1 MKKSIAILLWALCA
15 AMGLGSLPARAQDED
30 IAVNVRKLSPAQ
42 EQQQRDILAQPVP
55 EGAKPADLVKHF
67 VAKDSAAVLLA
78 DPLQREAVLRDA
90 VRWVPNNAAFVNSL
104 GSQLIA
110 RGQFT
115 EGRALREQALAMASS
130 PFLQVHLMA
139 IHSRD
144 YYDLYKNT
152 EALQAIE
159 VVNARIAE
167 LTPTAKLDVQKL
179 LLHRASTRAAYVQSL
194 VNYRLGKYAQ
204 AATAA
209 EAAEQYAR
217 KALAMAN
224 KDTSALTVQF
234 VHAEIA
240 QAIAKK
246 ISVYR
251 QAGRFDEA
259 EKSLADYLRLA
270 REVQLPADYLSGI
283 YASAGLLRFAQREF
297 VVAEK
302 LTRQSDDVLD
312 KQGREPLSVAR
323 VDRAVNIFMA
333 LVGQKKWPE
342 ALQVVEGLDNLAGN
356 DAQLKAR
363 VLQRA
368 YRATVYFGN
377 GRFAQAVP
385 LYERTAQLNR
395 NVFGEGHFFTAQY
408 AGMQGAAL
416 WRTGTANNKAKAL
429 PLLKTAVRDYM
440 APSNADY
447 MESNGIRKELRE
459 HIFAAYLD
467 AVTTTPGE
475 DPAQAMGPADWVRT
489 SSVQDALADAAV
501 RAAAST
507 PALTVIVRQEQDA
520 KNEMNG
526 LRRYLSG
533 EAGDASSP
541 LPEIA
546 QQMRQRI
553 ADLQNLRTRLQND
566 IKAQFPDYERLVRP
580 TAPNVQSIAQQLN
593 ANQALVLLLPTQD
606 AVYVWAVASDRP
618 SQFARAPIGQAQ
630 LAATVAKL
638 RAQLDFNQMPRGRPG
653 RYDSESAFALYD
665 KLLAPLVPVWQ
676 GKPQLIIA
684 AGGVLSQLPFSVLHT
699 APGGGA
705 GSATGANAPW
715 LVAQTAITQVPSL
728 SAWIAIKSIAKSRS
742 ASEAFIGWG
751 DPVFNLQATA
761 PAAVVAPATA
771 DAPIARS
778 VALNRAATL
787 LDIEATNIQSASP
800 AALRYG
806 DMSAL
811 PDTRDELLAIAKTL
825 SADMQRDVIVGAR
838 ATRESVLTASLNGLL
853 ARKRVVAFATHGLMA
868 GDLPSLT
875 QPALALA
882 LSSSH
887 ANAGPLAPL
896 LLLEDVLTLK
906 LNADWVVLSACN
918 TAAADGKA
926 EEALSGL
933 ARGFFYAGSRSLL
946 VTHWAVESE
955 SATLLT
961 TATFDHY
968 TKNPQAP
975 KAESLR
981 QAMLK
986 VMAIPRYSHPAF
998 WAPYALVGD
1007 GGR

>member
-15 AMGLGSLPARAQDED
+15 ALGLGSLPARAQDED
-30 IAVNVRKLSPAQ
+30 IAANVRKLSPAQ

-55 EGAKPADLVKHF
+55 SGATPADLAKHF
-67 VAKDSAAVLLA
+67 TAKDAAAILLA
-78 DPLQREAVLRDA
+78 EPLLRESVMQEA
-90 VRWVPNNAAFVNSL
+90 VRWMPTNAIFVNNL
-104 GSQLIA
+104 AGVLAA
-110 RGQFT
+110 RGEFAQVK
-115 EGRALREQALAMASS
+115 ALRAQALAAAAN
-130 PFLQVHLMA
+130 PFVQAQMMA
-139 IHSRD
+139 IHAND
-144 YYDLYKNT
+144 PYLQYKNT
-152 EALQAIE
+152 EALQA
-159 VVNARIAE
+159 VDAANQRITD
-167 LTPTAKLDVQKL
+167 LTPTAAQDWQKL
-179 LLHRASTRAAYVQSL
+179 LLHRGSTRAALVQSA
-194 VNYRLGKYAQ
+194 VYFRQGKYTQ
-204 AATAA
+204 AAVAA
-209 EAAEQYAR
+209 EAAEQHAR
-217 KALAMAN
+217 KALAATGKN
-224 KDTSALTVQF
+224 TPPLTVLF
-234 VHAEIA
+234 IHNEIA
-240 QAIAKK
+240 QALARK

-251 QAGRFDEA
+251 QSGRFDDA
-259 EKSLADYLRLA
+259 EKGLAQYLRLA
-270 REVQLPADYLSGI
+270 REVQLPADYVSGI
-283 YASAGLLRFAQREF
+283 YATASNLRFAQREF
-297 VVAEK
+297 AMAEK
-302 LTRQSDDVLD
+302 LARQADAALD
-312 KQGREPLSVAR
+312 KIGQDPLSANR
-323 VDRAVNIFMA
+323 VDRTVNIYMA
-333 LVGQKKWPE
+333 LAAQKKWPE
-342 ALQVVEGLDNLAGN
+342 ALQTIQAQDSLAGD
-356 DAQLKAR
+356 DAKLKAR

-377 GRFAQAVP
+377 ERFAQAAP

-395 NVFGEGHFFTAQY
+395 ATFGEGHFFVAQY

-416 WRTGTANNKAKAL
+416 WRMGTADSKAKAV
-429 PLLKTAVRDYM
+429 PLLKAAVRDYM

-447 MESNGIRKELRE
+447 LESNGIRKELRDY
-459 HIFAAYLD
+459 IFAAYLD

-507 PALTVIVRQEQDA
+507 PALTAIVRQEQDA
-520 KNEMNG
+520 KNEING

-541 LPEIA
+541 LPAIA

-553 ADLQNLRTRLQND
+553 AELQTQRTRLQSD

-580 TAPNVQSIAQQLN
+580 TAPSVQSIAQQLN
-593 ANQALVLLLPTQD
+593 ADQALVLLLPTQD

-618 SQFARAPIGQAQ
+618 SQFVRAPISQTQ
-630 LAATVAKL
+630 LADTVAKL

-665 KLLAPLVPVWQ
+665 TLLAPLAPVWK
-676 GKPQLIIA
+676 GKSQLIIA

-705 GSATGANAPW
+705 GSATGASAPW
-715 LVAQTAITQVPSL
+715 LVAHTAITQVPSL

-742 ASEAFIGWG
+742 ANEAFIGWG

-761 PAAVVAPATA
+761 PAAVVAPTTA

-778 VALNRAATL
+778 VALNRAATV
-787 LDIEATNIQSASP
+787 LDIETTNTQSTLP

-806 DMSAL
+806 DMAAL

-882 LSSSH
+882 FSSSH
-887 ANAGPLAPL
+887 ASAGPLAPL

-986 VMAIPRYSHPAF
+986 VMAIPKYNHPAF

>member
-1 MKKSIAILLWALCA
+1 MKKSIAILLWALYA
-15 AMGLGSLPARAQDED
+15 ALGLGILPARAQDED
-30 IAVNVRKLSPAQ
+30 IAANVRKLSPAQ

-67 VAKDSAAVLLA
+67 VAKDSAAVVLGDA
-78 DPLQREAVLRDA
+78 LQREAMLRDA
-90 VRWVPNNAAFVNSL
+90 VRWLPGNPSFTNTLASL
-104 GSQLIA
+104 LMG
-110 RGQFT
+110 RGQFA
-115 EGRALREQALAMASS
+115 EGKALREQALAAETN
-130 PFLQVHLMA
+130 PFRQVHLMA
-139 IHSRD
+139 IHSHD
-144 YYDLYKNT
+144 PYAQYKNT
-152 EALQAIE
+152 DAIKAVEA
-159 VVNARIAE
+159 VNARIAE
-167 LTPTAKLDVQKL
+167 LTPTAKQDWQKL
-179 LLHRASTRAAYVQSL
+179 LLFRASTRAAHVLSL
-194 VNYRLGKYAQ
+194 VHYRFGKYAI
-204 AATAA
+204 AAAAA
-209 EAAEQYAR
+209 EASEQSAR
-217 KALAMAN
+217 KALAVAN

-234 VHAEIA
+234 IHTEIA
-240 QAIAKK
+240 AAIARK
-246 ISVYR
+246 IATYR
-251 QAGRFDEA
+251 HMGRFDDA
-259 EKSLADYLRLA
+259 ERSLSDYLRFA
-270 REVQLPADYLSGI
+270 REVQLPANYLSGI

-297 VVAEK
+297 VLAER
-302 LTRQSDDVLD
+302 LARQADAVLE
-312 KQGREPLSVAR
+312 KQGQEPLSADR
-323 VDRAVNIFMA
+323 VDRAENIFIA
-333 LVGQKKWPE
+333 LAGQKKWAE
-342 ALQVVEGLDNLAGN
+342 ALQIIETLDGLAGN
-356 DAQLKAR
+356 DAKLKAR
-363 VLQRA
+363 VLQRPS
-368 YRATVYFGN
+368 RAAVYFGN
-377 GRFAQAVP
+377 GRFAQAAP
-385 LYERTAQLNR
+385 LFERSAQLNR
-395 NVFGEGHFFTAQY
+395 TNLGEGHLFAIQS
-408 AGMQGAAL
+408 AGMHGASL
-416 WRTGTANNKAKAL
+416 WRMGTADSKAKAV
-429 PLLKTAVRDYM
+429 PLLKAAVRDYM

-447 MESNGIRKELRE
+447 LDSNGIRKELRDY
-459 HIFAAYLD
+459 IFASYLD
-467 AVTTTPGE
+467 AVTSTPGE

-507 PALTVIVRQEQDA
+507 PALAAIVRQEQDA
-520 KNEMNG
+520 KNEMNS

-533 EAGDASSP
+533 ETGDAKST
-541 LPEIA
+541 LPEVA
-546 QQMRQRI
+546 KQMRERI
-553 ADLQNLRTRLQND
+553 AELQTLRTRLQND
-566 IKAQFPDYERLVRP
+566 IKTQFPDYERLVRP
-580 TAPNVQSIAQQLN
+580 TPSTAQSIAQQLN
-593 ANQALVLLLPTQD
+593 ADQALVLLLPTQD

-618 SQFARAPIGQAQ
+618 AQFARAAIGQVQ
-630 LAATVAKL
+630 LAQTVAAL

-665 KLLAPLVPVWQ
+665 KLLAPLAPVWK

-684 AGGVLSQLPFSVLHT
+684 AGGALSQLPFSVLHT
-699 APGGGA
+699 APSGA
-705 GSATGANAPW
+705 AGANAPW

-728 SAWIAIKSIAKSRS
+728 SAWIAIKSIAKARS

-761 PAAVVAPATA
+761 PAAAMAATA

-778 VALNRAATL
+778 LALARASTV
-787 LDIEATNIQSASP
+787 LDIETTNTQSALP

-806 DMSAL
+806 DMTAL

-986 VMAIPRYSHPAF
+986 VMATPGYSHPAF

>member
-1 MKKSIAILLWALCA
+1 MKKTFGILLWALCA
-15 AMGLGSLPARAQDED
+15 AIALSSLPAHAQDED

-55 EGAKPADLVKHF
+55 AGATPADLAKHF
-67 VAKDSAAVLLA
+67 TAKDTAAILLA
-78 DPLQREAVLRDA
+78 EPLLRESVMQEA
-90 VRWVPNNAAFVNSL
+90 VRWLPTNAIFANNLAGVLA
-104 GSQLIA
+104 A
-110 RGQFT
+110 RGEFAQVK
-115 EGRALREQALAMASS
+115 ALRAQALAAAAN
-130 PFLQVHLMA
+130 PFVQAQMMA
-139 IHSRD
+139 IHAND
-144 YYDLYKNT
+144 PYLQYKNT
-152 EALQAIE
+152 EALQA
-159 VVNARIAE
+159 VDAANQRITD
-167 LTPTAKLDVQKL
+167 LTPTATQDWQKL
-179 LLHRASTRAAYVQSL
+179 LLHRGSTRAALVQSA
-194 VNYRLGKYAQ
+194 VHYRQGKYAQ
-204 AATAA
+204 AAVAA
-209 EAAEQYAR
+209 EAAEQHAR
-217 KALAMAN
+217 KALAAASKN
-224 KDTSALTVQF
+224 TPPLTVLLI
-234 VHAEIA
+234 HNEIA
-240 QAIAKK
+240 QSLARK

-251 QAGRFDEA
+251 QSGRFDEA
-259 EKSLADYLRLA
+259 EKGLAQYLRLA
-270 REVQLPADYLSGI
+270 REVQLPADYVSGI
-283 YASAGLLRFAQREF
+283 YATASNLRFAQREF
-297 VVAEK
+297 AMAEK
-302 LTRQSDDVLD
+302 LARQADAALD
-312 KQGREPLSVAR
+312 KIGQDPLSTNR
-323 VDRAVNIFMA
+323 VDRTVNIYMA
-333 LVGQKKWPE
+333 LAGQKKWPE
-342 ALQVVEGLDNLAGN
+342 ALQTIQAQDSLAGD
-356 DAQLKAR
+356 DAKLKAR

-377 GRFAQAVP
+377 ERFAQAAP

-395 NVFGEGHFFTAQY
+395 ATFGEGHFFVAQY

-416 WRTGTANNKAKAL
+416 WRMGTADSKSKAV
-429 PLLKTAVRDYM
+429 PLLKAAVRDYM

-447 MESNGIRKELRE
+447 LDSNGIRKELRDY
-459 HIFAAYLD
+459 IFAAYLD
-467 AVTTTPGE
+467 AVTSTPGE

-507 PALTVIVRQEQDA
+507 PALTAIVRQEQDA

-533 EAGDASSP
+533 DAGNANST
-541 LPEIA
+541 LPQIA
-546 QQMRQRI
+546 QQMRERI
-553 ADLQNLRTRLQND
+553 GELQTLRTRLQND

-580 TAPNVQSIAQQLN
+580 TPPSVQTIAQQLS
-593 ANQALVLLLPTQD
+593 ADQALVLLLPTQD

-618 SQFARAPIGQAQ
+618 TQFARASIGQAQ
-630 LAATVAKL
+630 LADVVAKL

-653 RYDSESAFALYD
+653 RYDNASAFALYD
-665 KLLAPLVPVWQ
+665 KLLAPLAPVWK
-676 GKPQLIIA
+676 GKPQLIVA
-684 AGGVLSQLPFSVLHT
+684 AGGALSQLPFAVLHT
-699 APGGGA
+699 ASDGGA
-705 GSATGANAPW
+705 DANAPW
-715 LVAQTAITQVPSL
+715 LIAQTAITQVPSL
-728 SAWIAIKSIAKSRS
+728 SAWVAIKSIAKARS
-742 ASEAFIGWG
+742 ASEPFVGWG
-751 DPVFNLQATA
+751 DPVFSLQAA
-761 PAAVVAPATA
+761 AKPAATEGTV
-771 DAPIARS
+771 ARS
-778 VALNRAATL
+778 VALSRGSTV
-787 LDIEATNIQSASP
+787 LDIEAVNSATAST

-811 PDTRDELLAIAKTL
+811 PDTRDELLAIAKIL
-825 SADMQRDVIVGAR
+825 SADAQRDVIVGAR

-868 GDLPSLT
+868 GDLPNLN

-882 LSSSH
+882 ITPASAS
-887 ANAGPLAPL
+887 ADPLAPL
-896 LLLEDVLTLK
+896 LTLEDVLTLK

-918 TAAADGKA
+918 TAAADGRA

-986 VMAIPRYSHPAF
+986 VMATPRYSHPAF